1 MSIQS
6 RHPEVAEPQPNRS
19 MQDLECYPAFGS
31 SESINVYLSR
41 KGRTLREEW
50 IDSGSESGMTQNCHC
65 EERSD
70 EAIQETKF
78 SVGKINTKTE
88 LLTFGL
94 PRFARNDKRAAFT
107 LAEVLI
113 TLAIIGV
120 VATMTIPT
128 LVAEYQQKSWDT
140 ATSVFNRRLGEALKI
155 MNANGSLSGYNSTE
169 DFVAELGKHIKI
181 SKTCSKDKLSD
192 CFVSEILTTADPVE
206 TSKLQSAKNLNS
218 TADPEY
224 GTDTMG
230 VMFADGVTALVAY
243 NKNTPYD
250 PYSNE
255 IVNVSG
261 TGKDVSLA
269 TKAVSILYDVNGLKS
284 PNEMDTMKD
293 IRGINVSIKTG
304 AAVKVIGT
312 SYTAVDCSSA
322 GASNDDYKYCTD
334 GDKSSAY
341 TSNYWAGAKK
351 ACAEQGMSL
360 PELGSYNT
368 STYYCNSDA
377 AENTLCGLYNN
388 REALGL
394 PTSGW
399 FWSAS
404 ESSTDGAWV
413 VVFSVGYVAT
423 AARATAT
430 A

>member
-1 MSIQS
+1 MTKRFGFTTIKSS
-6 RHPEVAEPQPNRS
+6 LAREDLGGCLSFNDSKVETHP
-19 MQDLECYPAFGS
+19 
-31 SESINVYLSR
+31 
-41 KGRTLREEW
+41 
-50 IDSGSESGMTQNCHC
+50 
-65 EERSD
+65 
-70 EAIQETKF
+70 
-78 SVGKINTKTE
+78 
-88 LLTFGL
+88 L
-94 PRFARNDKRAAFT
+94 PLPIHGGEKKAAFT

-155 MNANGSLSGYNSTE
+155 MNASGSLSGYNSTE

-181 SKTCSKDKLSD
+181 VKTCSKDKLSD

-284 PNEMDTMKD
+284 PNEMDMGKD

-304 AAVKVIGT
+304 APIKLIGT
-312 SYTAVDCSSA
+312 GYSAIDCSSA
-322 GASNDDYKYCTD
+322 GASSDDYKYCTD
-334 GDKSSAY
+334 GDKSY
-341 TSNYWAGAKK
+341 GDKYNYWAGAKK
-351 ACAEQGMSL
+351 ACAKEGMRL
-360 PELGSYNT
+360 PESGYT
-368 STYYCNSDA
+368 SGTGGYCLASAGED
-377 AENTLCGLYNN
+377 TLCGLYNN

-394 PTSGW
+394 PSSGW

-404 ESSTDGAWV
+404 ENGTDAAWDVSFSSGDVSNLNKNRQGSV
-413 VVFSVGYVAT
+413 VCVGN
-423 AARATAT
+423 
-430 A
+430 

>member
-1 MSIQS
+1 MTK
-6 RHPEVAEPQPNRS
+6 RFGFTLAEGATHVGICAN
-19 MQDLECYPAFGS
+19 
-31 SESINVYLSR
+31 IR
-41 KGRTLREEW
+41 K
-50 IDSGSESGMTQNCHC
+50 S
-65 EERSD
+65 
-70 EAIQETKF
+70 
-78 SVGKINTKTE
+78 
-88 LLTFGL
+88 
-94 PRFARNDKRAAFT
+94 AFT

-128 LVAEYQQKSWDT
+128 LIAEYQQKSWDT

-155 MNANGSLSGYNSTE
+155 MNASGSLSGYNSTE
-169 DFVAELGKHIKI
+169 DFVTELSKHIKI
-181 SKTCSKDKLSD
+181 VKTCDKGNLDD
-192 CFVSEILTTADPVE
+192 CFASEIFTTADPVE
-206 TSKLQSAKNLNS
+206 TSKLQSASNLNS
-218 TADPEY
+218 AEDY

-230 VMFADGVTALVAY
+230 VMFGDGTSALIAY

-394 PTSGW
+394 PSSGW

-404 ESSTDGAWV
+404 EGGTGGAWRVNFSDGGVYNGGKTSQRSV
-413 VVFSVGYVAT
+413 VCVGN
-423 AARATAT
+423 
-430 A
+430 

>member
-1 MSIQS
+1 MTKRFGFTTIKSSLFREDLGGYQLFS
-6 RHPEVAEPQPNRS
+6 DSKVETHPQP
-19 MQDLECYPAFGS
+19 LPY
-31 SESINVYLSR
+31 
-41 KGRTLREEW
+41 KGGE
-50 IDSGSESGMTQNCHC
+50 
-65 EERSD
+65 
-70 EAIQETKF
+70 
-78 SVGKINTKTE
+78 
-88 LLTFGL
+88 
-94 PRFARNDKRAAFT
+94 KRVAFT

-192 CFVSEILTTADPVE
+192 CFVSEIANTGDKPVE

-250 PYSNE
+250 PYSNK
-255 IVNVSG
+255 IVSVNG
-261 TGKDVSLA
+261 DGKSASLS
-269 TKAVSILYDVNGLKS
+269 TKAISILYDVNGLKS
-284 PNEMDTMKD
+284 PNEMDMGKD

-304 AAVKVIGT
+304 ATVKLIGT
-312 SYTAVDCSSA
+312 GYDPVDCADSTSDGYEYCTSDDISSA
-322 GASNDDYKYCTD
+322 F
-334 GDKSSAY
+334 

-351 ACAEQGMSL
+351 ACAKEGMRL
-360 PELGSYNT
+360 PESGYAGSYDG
-368 STYYCNSDA
+368 YCSANA

-394 PTSGW
+394 PSSGW

-404 ESSTDGAWV
+404 EYDTDIAWNVHFSS
-413 VVFSVGYVAT
+413 GYVNYGLKDDQSSVVCVGN
-423 AARATAT
+423 
-430 A
+430 

>member
-1 MSIQS
+1 MTKK
-6 RHPEVAEPQPNRS
+6 
-19 MQDLECYPAFGS
+19 FG
-31 SESINVYLSR
+31 
-41 KGRTLREEW
+41 
-50 IDSGSESGMTQNCHC
+50 
-65 EERSD
+65 
-70 EAIQETKF
+70 
-78 SVGKINTKTE
+78 
-88 LLTFGL
+88 
-94 PRFARNDKRAAFT
+94 FT

-250 PYSNE
+250 PYSNQ
-255 IVNVSG
+255 IVSVNG
-261 TGKDVSLA
+261 DGKSASLS
-269 TKAVSILYDVNGLKS
+269 TKAISILYDVNGLKS
-284 PNEMDTMKD
+284 PNEMDMGKD

-304 AAVKVIGT
+304 APIKLIGT
-312 SYTAVDCSSA
+312 GYSAIDCSNPDA
-322 GASNDDYKYCTD
+322 EGYEYCTS
-334 GDKSSAY
+334 GDISSAY

-351 ACAEQGMSL
+351 KCAEEGMRL
-360 PELGSYNT
+360 PESGYAGS
-368 STYYCNSDA
+368 SSGYCSANA
-377 AENTLCGLYNN
+377 AEDTLCGLYNN

-394 PTSGW
+394 PSSGW

-404 ESSTDGAWV
+404 ERKPNVAWGV
-413 VVFSVGYVAT
+413 NFSDGYVIYYT
-423 AARATAT
+423 KTNQYSVVCVGN
-430 A
+430 